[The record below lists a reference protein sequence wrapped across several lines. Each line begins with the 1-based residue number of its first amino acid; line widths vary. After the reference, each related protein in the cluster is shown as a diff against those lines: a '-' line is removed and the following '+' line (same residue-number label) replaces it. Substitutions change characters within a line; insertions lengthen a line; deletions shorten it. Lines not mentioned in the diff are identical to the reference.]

1 MIRRLALLLLAAAAL
16 FALAQEVQE
25 KRIISIDSSGG
36 TQSGNLRFGPIVYQ
50 HPDPEGIV
58 ATVSTLTIY
67 SHQAELRGPE
77 DERLALT
84 EARGRRTATFADGV
98 RVTRGRLEAR
108 GPELSY
114 SEASGL
120 GTLTG
125 GITIRV
131 APREADDDPVDISAR
146 EAEFDVDTDV
156 SVSRGEVELLSGNQR
171 AAAETLVY
179 EEERALGCLSSEGA
193 QVRAKRTEADGD
205 ELTITADEICTL
217 TDEDRLLARGN
228 VALENGDITSE
239 GDTIFFDDPASRALV
254 LGNPAVS
261 RNAAD
266 GVVTRGAVL
275 EQRTDLDAVRVYS
288 DAVPFD
294 EAAFALSERP
304 E

>member
-16 FALAQEVQE
+16 VALAQEVQE

-36 TQSGNLRFGPIVYQ
+36 TQSGNLRFGPITYE

-67 SHQAELRGPE
+67 SHRAELRGPE
-77 DERLALT
+77 GEQVALT
-84 EARGRRTATFADGV
+84 EARGRRTATFAGGV
-98 RVTRGRLEAR
+98 RVTRGRLEAK
-108 GPELSY
+108 GPELAY
-114 SEASGL
+114 SEANGL

-125 GITIRV
+125 GITIHV
-131 APREADDDPVDISAR
+131 APREEDDDPVDISAS

-156 SVSRGEVELLSGNQR
+156 SVSRGEVELVSGNQR

-179 EEERALGCLSSEGA
+179 EEDRDLGCLSSEGA
-193 QVRAKRTEADGD
+193 QVRATRTEEDGD

-217 TDEDRLLARGN
+217 TNEDRLLARGN
-228 VALENGDITSE
+228 VILENGDVTSE

-288 DAVPFD
+288 DPVPFD
-294 EAAFALSERP
+294 EAAFELTARP